1 MSQLKLLWLNAGA
14 GVRLIIIN
22 VAVFVLLF
30 LPLSVL
36 HLMNMDSTG
45 DFIMQQ
51 MELSGNILQVL
62 FKPWTLITHLFVHS
76 GLMHILFNMMTL
88 YFTYQLFNQRF
99 DDKRFLN
106 VYFVSGFA
114 GALMFLLSV
123 NLFPLFSE
131 NAHSYS
137 AVGASAAVMGVL
149 IAICTYRPQDEV
161 MLFGAFR
168 LKLQWMALIFVML
181 DLISIRS
188 GNEGGHLAHL
198 GGALFG
204 FFWAI
209 NIKKGIDIAAFFN
222 KAQAIFSWKPKR
234 KSTIKVVHKR
244 AKKDEDYNLDK
255 RQKQKRIDDILD
267 KISRSGYDSLSKEE
281 KALLFEL
288 SKEN

>member
-51 MELSGNILQVL
+51 MELSGNIMQVL

-131 NAHSYS
+131 NAHSYT

-149 IAICTYRPQDEV
+149 IAICTYRPEDEV

-168 LKLQWMALIFVML
+168 LKLQWMALIFVLL

-288 SKEN
+288 SKDK

>member
-51 MELSGNILQVL
+51 MELSGNIMQVL

-123 NLFPLFSE
+123 NLFPLFSD

-149 IAICTYRPQDEV
+149 IAICTYRPHDEV
-161 MLFGAFR
+161 MLFGAFK
-168 LKLQWMALIFVML
+168 LKLQWMAMIFVLL

-198 GGALFG
+198 GGAMFG
-204 FFWAI
+204 FFWAM
-209 NIKKGIDIAAFFN
+209 NMKKGIDIAAFFN

-244 AKKDEDYNLDK
+244 AKTDDDYNLDK

-288 SKEN
+288 SKDN

>member
-22 VAVFVLLF
+22 VAAFVILF
-30 LPLSVL
+30 LPLSLL

-45 DFIMQQ
+45 SFIMNQL
-51 MELSGNILQVL
+51 ELSGNLMQVF

-76 GLMHILFNMMTL
+76 GLMHVLFNMMTL

-131 NAHSYS
+131 NSHSYS

-161 MLFGAFR
+161 MLFGVFK
-168 LKLQWMALIFVML
+168 LKLQWMALIFVLL
-181 DLISIRS
+181 DLTSIRS

-204 FFWAI
+204 FFWAL
-209 NIKKGIDIAAFFN
+209 NMKKGMDIAAFFN

-244 AKKDEDYNLDK
+244 AKTDEVYNLDK
-255 RQKQKRIDDILD
+255 RQKQKRIDEILD

-288 SKEN
+288 SKDK

>member
-22 VAVFVLLF
+22 VAAFVILF
-30 LPLSVL
+30 LPLSLL

-45 DFIMQQ
+45 SFIMNQL
-51 MELSGNILQVL
+51 ELPGNVMQLL

-131 NAHSYS
+131 NTHSYS

-161 MLFGAFR
+161 MLFGVFK
-168 LKLQWMALIFVML
+168 LKLQWMALIFVLL

-204 FFWAI
+204 FFWAV
-209 NIKKGIDIAAFFN
+209 NMKKGTDIAAFFN

-244 AKKDEDYNLDK
+244 AKTDDDFNLDK

-288 SKEN
+288 SKDK

>member
-1 MSQLKLLWLNAGA
+1 MSQLKLLWLNSGA

-51 MELSGNILQVL
+51 MELSGNIMQVL

-131 NAHSYS
+131 NVHSYS

>member
-51 MELSGNILQVL
+51 MELSGNIMQVL

-131 NAHSYS
+131 NAHSYT
-137 AVGASAAVMGVL
+137 AGGASAAVMGVL

-161 MLFGAFR
+161 MLLGAFK
-168 LKLQWMALIFVML
+168 LKLQWMALIFVLL

-204 FFWAI
+204 FFWAV
-209 NIKKGIDIAAFFN
+209 NMKKGTDIAAFFN
-222 KAQAIFSWKPKR
+222 KAQAIFQWKPKR

-244 AKKDEDYNLDK
+244 AKSDEDYNLDK

-288 SKEN
+288 SKDK

>member
-22 VAVFVLLF
+22 VAAFVILF
-30 LPLSVL
+30 LPLSLL

-45 DFIMQQ
+45 SFIMNQL
-51 MELSGNILQVL
+51 ELPGNVIQLL

-161 MLFGAFR
+161 MLFGAFK

-204 FFWAI
+204 FFWAM
-209 NIKKGIDIAAFFN
+209 NMKKGIDIASFFN

-234 KSTIKVVHKR
+234 KSSIKVVHKR
-244 AKKDEDYNLDK
+244 AKTDEVYNLDK

-288 SKEN
+288 SKDK

>member
-1 MSQLKLLWLNAGA
+1 MSQLQLLWLNAGA

-22 VAVFVLLF
+22 VAAFVILF
-30 LPLSVL
+30 LPLSLL

-45 DFIMQQ
+45 SFIMNQL
-51 MELSGNILQVL
+51 ELPGNVMQLF

-88 YFTYQLFNQRF
+88 FFTYQLFNQRF

-131 NAHSYS
+131 NTHSYS

-161 MLFGAFR
+161 MLFGVFK

-204 FFWAI
+204 FFWAV
-209 NIKKGIDIAAFFN
+209 NMKKGTDIAAFFN

-244 AKKDEDYNLDK
+244 AKTDDDFNLDK

>member
-1 MSQLKLLWLNAGA
+1 MSQLQLLWLNAGA

-22 VAVFVLLF
+22 VAAFVILF
-30 LPLSVL
+30 LPLSLL

-45 DFIMQQ
+45 SFIMNQL
-51 MELSGNILQVL
+51 ELPGNVMQLL

-88 YFTYQLFNQRF
+88 FFTYQLFNQRF

-161 MLFGAFR
+161 MLFGVFK

-204 FFWAI
+204 FFWAV
-209 NIKKGIDIAAFFN
+209 NMKKGIDIASFFN

-234 KSTIKVVHKR
+234 KSSIKVVHKR
-244 AKKDEDYNLDK
+244 AKTDEVYNLDK

-288 SKEN
+288 SKDK

>member
-1 MSQLKLLWLNAGA
+1 MSQLQLLWLNAGA

-22 VAVFVLLF
+22 VAAFVILF
-30 LPLSVL
+30 LPLSLL

-45 DFIMQQ
+45 SFIMNQL
-51 MELSGNILQVL
+51 ELPGNVMQVL

-161 MLFGAFR
+161 MLFGVFK
-168 LKLQWMALIFVML
+168 LKLQWMALIFVLL

-204 FFWAI
+204 FFWAV
-209 NIKKGIDIAAFFN
+209 NMKKGTDIAAFFN

-244 AKKDEDYNLDK
+244 AKTDDDFNLDK

>member
-131 NAHSYS
+131 NAHSYT

-149 IAICTYRPQDEV
+149 IAICTYRPEDEV

-168 LKLQWMALIFVML
+168 MKLQWIALIFVLL

-204 FFWAI
+204 FFWAM
-209 NIKKGIDIAAFFN
+209 NMKKGIDIASFFN
-222 KAQAIFSWKPKR
+222 KAQAIFNWKPKR

-244 AKKDEDYNLDK
+244 SKTDDDYNLDK

-288 SKEN
+288 SKDK

>member
-1 MSQLKLLWLNAGA
+1 MSQLKLLWLNSGA

-45 DFIMQQ
+45 NFIMNQL
-51 MELSGNILQVL
+51 ELSGNVMQLL
-62 FKPWTLITHLFVHS
+62 FKPWTIITHLFVHS

-99 DDKRFLN
+99 DDMRFLN

-131 NAHSYS
+131 NAHAYS

-198 GGALFG
+198 GGAMFG
-204 FFWAI
+204 FFWAM

-222 KAQAIFSWKPKR
+222 KAQAIISWKPKR

>member
-51 MELSGNILQVL
+51 MELSGNVMQVL

-131 NAHSYS
+131 NAHSQT

-168 LKLQWMALIFVML
+168 LKLQWMALIFVLL
-181 DLISIRS
+181 DLISIRG

-244 AKKDEDYNLDK
+244 AKTDDDYNLDK

-288 SKEN
+288 SKDK

>member
-1 MSQLKLLWLNAGA
+1 MSQLQLLWLNAGA

-22 VAVFVLLF
+22 VATFVILF
-30 LPLSVL
+30 LPLSLL

-45 DFIMQQ
+45 SFIMNQL
-51 MELSGNILQVL
+51 ELPGNVMQLL

-161 MLFGAFR
+161 MLFGVFK
-168 LKLQWMALIFVML
+168 LKLQWMALIFVLL

-204 FFWAI
+204 FFWAL
-209 NIKKGIDIAAFFN
+209 NMKKGTDIAAFFN

>member
-1 MSQLKLLWLNAGA
+1 MSQLKLLWFNAGA

-45 DFIMQQ
+45 NFIMNQL
-51 MELSGNILQVL
+51 ELSGNVMQVL

-131 NAHSYS
+131 NAHSYT

-222 KAQAIFSWKPKR
+222 KAQALFSWKPKR

>member
-1 MSQLKLLWLNAGA
+1 MIQLKLLWLKSGA

-22 VAVFVLLF
+22 VAAFVLVF
-30 LPLSVL
+30 IPLSVL
-36 HLMNMDSTG
+36 HLMNMDSVG

-51 MELSGNILQVL
+51 LELSGNIMQVF
-62 FKPWTLITHLFVHS
+62 FKPWTLITHLFIHS
-76 GLMHILFNMMTL
+76 GLLHILFNMMTL

-99 DDKRFLN
+99 DDQRFLN
-106 VYFVSGFA
+106 VYFVSGLA

-131 NAHSYS
+131 NAHSYT

-161 MLFGAFR
+161 MLFGSIKM
-168 LKLQWMALIFVML
+168 KLQWLALIFILL

-198 GGALFG
+198 GGAMFG
-204 FFWAI
+204 FSWAI
-209 NIKKGIDIAAFFN
+209 NMKKGRDLAVFFN
-222 KAQAIFSWKPKR
+222 KAQAIFKWKPKR
-234 KSTIKVVHKR
+234 KSTINVVHKR
-244 AKKDEDYNLDK
+244 ARTDENYNLDK

-267 KISRSGYDSLSKEE
+267 KISRSGYDSLSKDE

-288 SKEN
+288 SKDK

>member
-22 VAVFVLLF
+22 VAAFVILF
-30 LPLSVL
+30 LPLSLL

-45 DFIMQQ
+45 SFIMNQL
-51 MELSGNILQVL
+51 ELPGNVMQLL

-161 MLFGAFR
+161 MLFGVFK
-168 LKLQWMALIFVML
+168 LKLQWMALIFVLL

-204 FFWAI
+204 FFWAV
-209 NIKKGIDIAAFFN
+209 NMKKGTDIAAFFN
-222 KAQAIFSWKPKR
+222 KAQAVFRWKPKR

-244 AKKDEDYNLDK
+244 AKTDDDFNLDK

-288 SKEN
+288 SKDK

>member
-22 VAVFVLLF
+22 VAAFVILF
-30 LPLSVL
+30 LPLSLL

-45 DFIMQQ
+45 SFIMNQL
-51 MELSGNILQVL
+51 ELPGNVMQVL
-62 FKPWTLITHLFVHS
+62 LKPWTLITHLFVHS

-88 YFTYQLFNQRF
+88 FFTYQLFNQRF

-161 MLFGAFR
+161 MLFGVFK

-204 FFWAI
+204 FFWAV
-209 NIKKGIDIAAFFN
+209 NMKKGIDIASFFN

-234 KSTIKVVHKR
+234 KSSIKVVHKR
-244 AKKDEDYNLDK
+244 AKTDEVYNLDK

-288 SKEN
+288 SKDK

>member
-51 MELSGNILQVL
+51 MELSGNIMQVL

-131 NAHSYS
+131 NAHSYT

-161 MLFGAFR
+161 MLLGAFK
-168 LKLQWMALIFVML
+168 LKLQWMALIFVLL

-204 FFWAI
+204 FFWAV
-209 NIKKGIDIAAFFN
+209 NMKKGTDIAAFFN
-222 KAQAIFSWKPKR
+222 KAQAIFQWKSKR

-244 AKKDEDYNLDK
+244 AKSDEDYNLDK

-288 SKEN
+288 SKDK

>member
-1 MSQLKLLWLNAGA
+1 MSQLQLLWLNAGA

-22 VAVFVLLF
+22 VAAFVILF
-30 LPLSVL
+30 LPLSLL

-45 DFIMQQ
+45 SFIMNQL
-51 MELSGNILQVL
+51 ELPGNVMQVL

-161 MLFGAFR
+161 MLFGVFK
-168 LKLQWMALIFVML
+168 LKLQWMALIFVLL

-204 FFWAI
+204 FFWAV
-209 NIKKGIDIAAFFN
+209 NMKKGTDIAAFFN
-222 KAQAIFSWKPKR
+222 KAQAVFSWKPKR

-244 AKKDEDYNLDK
+244 AKTDDDFNLDK

>member
-1 MSQLKLLWLNAGA
+1 MSQLKLLWFNAGA

-45 DFIMQQ
+45 NFIMNQL
-51 MELSGNILQVL
+51 ELSGNVMQVL

-131 NAHSYS
+131 NTHSYS

-168 LKLQWMALIFVML
+168 LKLQWMALIFVLL

-198 GGALFG
+198 GGAMFG
-204 FFWAI
+204 FFWAM
-209 NIKKGIDIAAFFN
+209 NMKKGIDIAAFFN

-244 AKKDEDYNLDK
+244 AKTDDDYNLDK

-288 SKEN
+288 SKDK

>member
-1 MSQLKLLWLNAGA
+1 MIQLKLLWLKSGA

-22 VAVFVLLF
+22 VAAFVLVF
-30 LPLSVL
+30 IPLSVL
-36 HLMNMDSTG
+36 HLMNMDSVG

-51 MELSGNILQVL
+51 MELSGNIMQVF
-62 FKPWTLITHLFVHS
+62 FKPWTLITHLFIHS

-99 DDKRFLN
+99 DDQRFLN

-131 NAHSYS
+131 NAHSYT

-161 MLFGAFR
+161 MLFGIIKM
-168 LKLQWMALIFVML
+168 KLQWLALIFILL

-204 FFWAI
+204 FSWAI
-209 NIKKGIDIAAFFN
+209 NMKKGRDLAAFFN
-222 KAQAIFSWKPKR
+222 KAQAIFKWKPKR

-244 AKKDEDYNLDK
+244 ARTDENYNLDK

-267 KISRSGYDSLSKEE
+267 KISRSGYDSLSKDE

-288 SKEN
+288 SKDK

>member
-1 MSQLKLLWLNAGA
+1 MSQLQLLWLNAGA

-22 VAVFVLLF
+22 VAAFVILF
-30 LPLSVL
+30 LPLSLL

-45 DFIMQQ
+45 SFIMNQL
-51 MELSGNILQVL
+51 ELPGNVMQLF

-88 YFTYQLFNQRF
+88 FFTYQLFNQRF

-161 MLFGAFR
+161 MLFGVFK

-204 FFWAI
+204 FFWAV
-209 NIKKGIDIAAFFN
+209 NMKKGIDIASFFN

-234 KSTIKVVHKR
+234 KSSIKVVHKR
-244 AKKDEDYNLDK
+244 AKTDEVYNLDK

-288 SKEN
+288 SKDK

>member
-131 NAHSYS
+131 NAHSYT

-149 IAICTYRPQDEV
+149 IAICTYRPEDEV
-161 MLFGAFR
+161 LLFGAFR
-168 LKLQWMALIFVML
+168 MKLQWIALIFVLL

-204 FFWAI
+204 FFWAM
-209 NIKKGIDIAAFFN
+209 NMKKGIDIASFFN

-244 AKKDEDYNLDK
+244 SKTDEDYNLDK

-288 SKEN
+288 SKDK

>member
-1 MSQLKLLWLNAGA
+1 
-14 GVRLIIIN
+14 
-22 VAVFVLLF
+22 
-30 LPLSVL
+30 
-36 HLMNMDSTG
+36 MDSTG

-51 MELSGNILQVL
+51 MELSGNILKVL
-62 FKPWTLITHLFVHS
+62 FKPWTIITHLFVHS

-131 NAHSYS
+131 NAHSYT

-149 IAICTYRPQDEV
+149 IAICTYRPEDEV

-168 LKLQWMALIFVML
+168 MKLQWIALIFVLL

-204 FFWAI
+204 FFWAM
-209 NIKKGIDIAAFFN
+209 NMKKGIDIASFFN
-222 KAQAIFSWKPKR
+222 KAQAIFNWKPKR

-244 AKKDEDYNLDK
+244 SKTDEDFNLDK

-288 SKEN
+288 SKDN

>member
-45 DFIMQQ
+45 DFIMNQL
-51 MELSGNILQVL
+51 ELSGNVMQVL

>member
-22 VAVFVLLF
+22 VAAFVILF
-30 LPLSVL
+30 LPLSLL

-45 DFIMQQ
+45 SFIMNQL
-51 MELSGNILQVL
+51 ELPGNVMQVL

-131 NAHSYS
+131 NTHSYS

-161 MLFGAFR
+161 MLFGVFK

-204 FFWAI
+204 FFWAM
-209 NIKKGIDIAAFFN
+209 NMKKGIDIASFFN

-234 KSTIKVVHKR
+234 KSSIKVVHKR
-244 AKKDEDYNLDK
+244 AKTDEVYNLDK

-288 SKEN
+288 SKDK

>member
-1 MSQLKLLWLNAGA
+1 
-14 GVRLIIIN
+14 
-22 VAVFVLLF
+22 
-30 LPLSVL
+30 
-36 HLMNMDSTG
+36 
-45 DFIMQQ
+45 
-51 MELSGNILQVL
+51 
-62 FKPWTLITHLFVHS
+62 
-76 GLMHILFNMMTL
+76 
-88 YFTYQLFNQRF
+88 
-99 DDKRFLN
+99 
-106 VYFVSGFA
+106 
-114 GALMFLLSV
+114 
-123 NLFPLFSE
+123 LFSE
-131 NAHSYS
+131 NAHAYS

-222 KAQAIFSWKPKR
+222 KAQALFSWKPKR

>member
-1 MSQLKLLWLNAGA
+1 MSQLQLLWLNAGA

-22 VAVFVLLF
+22 VAAFVILF
-30 LPLSVL
+30 LPLSLL

-45 DFIMQQ
+45 SFIMNQL
-51 MELSGNILQVL
+51 ELPGNVMQVL

-88 YFTYQLFNQRF
+88 FFTYQLFNQRF

-131 NAHSYS
+131 NTHSYS

-161 MLFGAFR
+161 MLFGVFK
-168 LKLQWMALIFVML
+168 LKLQWMALIFVLL

-204 FFWAI
+204 FFWAL
-209 NIKKGIDIAAFFN
+209 NMKKGTDIAAFFN
-222 KAQAIFSWKPKR
+222 KAQAVFRWKPKR

-244 AKKDEDYNLDK
+244 AKTDDDFNLDK

>member
-51 MELSGNILQVL
+51 MELSGNIMQVL

-131 NAHSYS
+131 NAHSYT

-161 MLFGAFR
+161 MLLGAFK
-168 LKLQWMALIFVML
+168 LKLQWMALNFVLL

-204 FFWAI
+204 FFWAV
-209 NIKKGIDIAAFFN
+209 NMKKGTDIAAFFN
-222 KAQAIFSWKPKR
+222 KAQAIFQWKSKR

-244 AKKDEDYNLDK
+244 AKSDEDYNLDK

-288 SKEN
+288 SKDK

>member
-45 DFIMQQ
+45 DFIMNQL
-51 MELSGNILQVL
+51 ELSGNVMQVL

-131 NAHSYS
+131 NEHSYS

-149 IAICTYRPQDEV
+149 IAICTYRPEDEV
-161 MLFGAFR
+161 MLFGAFKM
-168 LKLQWMALIFVML
+168 KLQWMALIFVLL

-204 FFWAI
+204 FFWAV
-209 NIKKGIDIAAFFN
+209 NMKKGIDIAAFFN
-222 KAQAIFSWKPKR
+222 KAQAIFSWKPTR
-234 KSTIKVVHKR
+234 KSNIKVVHKR
-244 AKKDEDYNLDK
+244 AKTDEDYNLDK

-288 SKEN
+288 SKDK

>member
-45 DFIMQQ
+45 NFIMNQL
-51 MELSGNILQVL
+51 ELSGNVMQVL

-76 GLMHILFNMMTL
+76 GLMHILFNMITL

-123 NLFPLFSE
+123 NLFPLFSD

-149 IAICTYRPQDEV
+149 IAICTYRPHDEV
-161 MLFGAFR
+161 MLFGAFK
-168 LKLQWMALIFVML
+168 LKLQWMAMIFVLL

-204 FFWAI
+204 FFWAM
-209 NIKKGIDIAAFFN
+209 NMKKGIDIAAFFN

-244 AKKDEDYNLDK
+244 AKTDDDYNLNK

>member
-22 VAVFVLLF
+22 VAAFVILF
-30 LPLSVL
+30 LPLSLL

-45 DFIMQQ
+45 SFIMNQL
-51 MELSGNILQVL
+51 ELPGNVMQVL

-88 YFTYQLFNQRF
+88 FFTYQLFNQRF

-123 NLFPLFSE
+123 NLFPLFSG

-161 MLFGAFR
+161 MLFGVFK

-204 FFWAI
+204 FFWAM
-209 NIKKGIDIAAFFN
+209 NMKKGIDIASFFN
-222 KAQAIFSWKPKR
+222 KAQALFSWKPKR

-244 AKKDEDYNLDK
+244 GKTDEVYNLDK

-288 SKEN
+288 SKDK